1 MRRAGRVVAEMHER
15 TRQAARPGATTADLD
30 RVAREVLERRDA
42 RSNFLNY
49 HGFPAVIC
57 TSPNDMIV
65 HGIPGGYRLKEGD
78 ILSIDCGAI
87 IEGYHADAAFTMAI
101 GDAGPEALKLIA
113 TTEELAKMRRA
124 GKVVAEMHEVTR
136 EAAKPGVTT
145 RDLDKLAREVLDRRG
160 ARSNFLNYHG
170 FPAVIC
176 TSPNDMIV
184 HGIPGDYRLK
194 DGDIISIDCGA
205 IIEGYHGDAAF
216 TMGVGEVDPAALR
229 LIEVTEASLF
239 KGIEQMVD
247 GNRLSDI
254 GHAVQTV
261 AEGAGFSVVRE
272 YVGHA
277 IGTAMHEEPQVPNY
291 GPPGKGPKLRVGM
304 VFAVEPMVNMG
315 GPGTRVLDDG
325 WSVMT
330 ADGSLSSHAE
340 HTIAIT
346 DNGPEVLTILS

>member
-1 MRRAGRVVAEMHER
+1 MRRSPEEIAKMRRAGRVVAEMHER
-15 TRQAARPGATTADLD
+15 TREAARPGVTTLQLD
-30 RVAREVLERRDA
+30 KVAREVLE
-42 RSNFLNY
+42 
-49 HGFPAVIC
+49 
-57 TSPNDMIV
+57 
-65 HGIPGGYRLKEGD
+65 
-78 ILSIDCGAI
+78 
-87 IEGYHADAAFTMAI
+87 
-101 GDAGPEALKLIA
+101 
-113 TTEELAKMRRA
+113 
-124 GKVVAEMHEVTR
+124 
-136 EAAKPGVTT
+136 
-145 RDLDKLAREVLDRRG
+145 RRG

-205 IIEGYHGDAAF
+205 IVEGYHADAAF
-216 TMGVGEVDPAALR
+216 TMGIGEVDPEALR
-229 LIEVTEASLF
+229 LIAVTEDSLAE
-239 KGIEQMVD
+239 GIEQMVD

-254 GHAVQTV
+254 GHAVQSV
-261 AEGAGFSVVRE
+261 AEAAGFSVVRE

-315 GPGTRVLDDG
+315 GVGTRVLDDG
-325 WSVMT
+325 WSVVT

-346 DNGPEVLTILS
+346 DDGPEVLTV